1 MQGLDQDSKIEKT
14 KLWTALKIIFKL

>member
-14 KLWTALKIIFKL
+14 KLWSALKIIFKL